1 MANTVCEIG
10 LQLDCN
16 QQYDVHIVDYNSH
29 FVAVIVTA
37 LSLSHTS
44 YNYEINYEIIDR

>member
-16 QQYDVHIVDYNSH
+16 QQYYNQQMYTLLII
-29 FVAVIVTA
+29 IVTFRRNYCYRVVII
-37 LSLSHTS
+37 S
-44 YNYEINYEIIDR
+44 YIIQL